1 MRWVNCVAGVWIM
14 FLLWAGA
21 ASSAVVPGKDYQV
34 IDPPVPTE
42 TGKKVEVLEFF
53 YYGCPHCYELEP
65 YLKAWAKRQP
75 NDVVFR
81 PVPAVFR
88 DSWVPLT
95 KTYFALEAIGELPR
109 LHDKVFATLHEEGLA
124 LSHEETM
131 FNWAAKNGIDR
142 NKFSD
147 TYKSF
152 AVQSKVQRA
161 IQQTKAYH
169 ITGTPSVVVNG
180 KYLTSS
186 TMAGSHERLGAVLD
200 ELVAMARNENAT
212 KASAAT
218 RR

>member
-21 ASSAVVPGKDYQV
+21 ANSAVVAGKDYQV

-186 TMAGSHERLGAVLD
+186 TMAGSHEQLGAVLD

-212 KASAAT
+212 KASAK
-218 RR
+218 